1 VDARSSATRSMSQVG
16 GGSPPGRSVS
26 FMRYHAIFLLLIALA
41 GCTASKVYHQPL
53 SDVSRAID
61 ALQPQMVA
69 DVSPDCKKLGIL
81 SNQVTGKSYGIW
93 VGEMWGGDLGGPC
106 FSIQAT
112 NQGANETEVVVTRMT
127 KGGSLG
133 FTRRRDLERQA
144 QDTLAKRLEIK
155 Q

>member
-1 VDARSSATRSMSQVG
+1 
-16 GGSPPGRSVS
+16 
-26 FMRYHAIFLLLIALA
+26 MRYLAIIVLLIALA
-41 GCTASKVYHQPL
+41 GCTASKVYHRPL

-61 ALQPQMVA
+61 ALEPQMVA
-69 DVSPDCKKLGIL
+69 DISPDCKKLGIYT
-81 SNQVTGKSYGIW
+81 NQVPGKSYGIW
-93 VGEMWGGDLGGPC
+93 VGEMWASDLGGPC

-112 NQGANETEVVVTRMT
+112 NRGANETEVVVTRMT

-144 QDTLAKRLEIK
+144 QDTLAKKLEMT